1 MSLRI
6 LRGDGGRSEAKP
18 NHDAA
23 WHDAT
28 KNATKSHPCS
38 STRPTEGALPLGSS
52 DSLQVSKKNLHR
64 LSKKKRNFLGSASV
78 VRVISWAN
86 TSLAVAR
93 QAESRRPGSFTPLT
107 QRQTRNQ
114 WNAHC
119 LGYGGEQRTPIT
131 GDGYA
136 LYAIAYMYKCRIVVH
151 TRGFSQVMRYPHNAS
166 ATLNLAHFD
175 VQSDTPAQCWSH

>member
-1 MSLRI
+1 MARCDKECDQVASLLFYAPYRRRTPFGI
-6 LRGDGGRSEAKP
+6 QRFTASVKEKFA
-18 NHDAA
+18 
-23 WHDAT
+23 
-28 KNATKSHPCS
+28 SVI
-38 STRPTEGALPLGSS
+38 E
-52 DSLQVSKKNLHR
+52 
-64 LSKKKRNFLGSASV
+64 KKRNFLGSASV

>member
-1 MSLRI
+1 MRQIMRPSRIPALLRALQKAHSLWDPAIHCKCQRKI
-6 LRGDGGRSEAKP
+6 CIGYR
-18 NHDAA
+18 
-23 WHDAT
+23 
-28 KNATKSHPCS
+28 
-38 STRPTEGALPLGSS
+38 
-52 DSLQVSKKNLHR
+52 
-64 LSKKKRNFLGSASV
+64 KKKRNFLGSASV

-136 LYAIAYMYKCRIVVH
+136 LHAIAYMYKCRIVVH

>member
-1 MSLRI
+1 MRQRMRQSPIPALLRALQKAHSLWDPAIHCKCQRKI
-6 LRGDGGRSEAKP
+6 CIGYR
-18 NHDAA
+18 
-23 WHDAT
+23 
-28 KNATKSHPCS
+28 
-38 STRPTEGALPLGSS
+38 
-52 DSLQVSKKNLHR
+52 
-64 LSKKKRNFLGSASV
+64 KKRNFLGSASV